1 MQKQRFLLLVVLPYI
16 TILGGNMGEKDFV
29 TGWVLALRANANANY
44 LLESQNDITDAIEQ
58 ARSAYRM
65 IEDSYTE
72 YHNDKNDQ

>member
-1 MQKQRFLLLVVLPYI
+1 MPLYI

-65 IEDSYTE
+65 IENSYTE
-72 YHNDKNDQ
+72 YYNDKNDQ

>member
-1 MQKQRFLLLVVLPYI
+1 MPYT

-29 TGWVLALRANANANY
+29 TGWMLALRANANANY

-72 YHNDKNDQ
+72 YHNDKNDK

>member
-1 MQKQRFLLLVVLPYI
+1 
-16 TILGGNMGEKDFV
+16 MGEKDFV

>member
-1 MQKQRFLLLVVLPYI
+1 VLPYT
-16 TILGGNMGEKDFV
+16 TIRGGNMGEKDFV
-29 TGWVLALRANANANY
+29 TGWVLAMRANANNSFD
-44 LLESQNDITDAIEQ
+44 SQNDITDAIEQ

>member
-1 MQKQRFLLLVVLPYI
+1 MLTVLPYT
-16 TILGGNMGEKDFV
+16 TIRGGNMGEKDFV
-29 TGWVLALRANANANY
+29 TGWVLAMRANANNSFD
-44 LLESQNDITDAIEQ
+44 SQNDITDAIEQ

>member
-1 MQKQRFLLLVVLPYI
+1 MVLPYI

-29 TGWVLALRANANANY
+29 TGWVLAMRTNSDSF
-44 LLESQNDITDAIEQ
+44 ERQQDIVDAIEQ

-72 YHNDKNDQ
+72 YHNDKNDK

>member
-1 MQKQRFLLLVVLPYI
+1 VPLYT
-16 TILGGNMGEKDFV
+16 TIRGGNMGEKDFV

-58 ARSAYRM
+58 ARSAYHM

>member
-1 MQKQRFLLLVVLPYI
+1 MPYT

-29 TGWVLALRANANANY
+29 TGWMLALRANANANY

>member
-1 MQKQRFLLLVVLPYI
+1 
-16 TILGGNMGEKDFV
+16 MGEKDFV
-29 TGWVLALRANANANY
+29 TGWMLALRANANANY

>member
-1 MQKQRFLLLVVLPYI
+1 MLTVLPYT
-16 TILGGNMGEKDFV
+16 TIRGGNMGEKDFV

-65 IEDSYTE
+65 IENSYTE
-72 YHNDKNDQ
+72 YYNDKNDQ

>member
-1 MQKQRFLLLVVLPYI
+1 MVLPYI

-72 YHNDKNDQ
+72 YHNEKNDK

>member
-1 MQKQRFLLLVVLPYI
+1 MVLLYT

-29 TGWVLALRANANANY
+29 TGWVLAMRANANNSFD
-44 LLESQNDITDAIEQ
+44 SQNDITDAIEQ

-72 YHNDKNDQ
+72 YLNEKNDQ

>member
-1 MQKQRFLLLVVLPYI
+1 MVLPYI
-16 TILGGNMGEKDFV
+16 TILGGNMCEKDFV

-65 IEDSYTE
+65 IENSYTE
-72 YHNDKNDQ
+72 YYNDKNDQ

>member
-1 MQKQRFLLLVVLPYI
+1 MALPYT

-29 TGWVLALRANANANY
+29 TGWVLAMRANANNSFD
-44 LLESQNDITDAIEQ
+44 SQNDITDAIEQ

-72 YHNDKNDQ
+72 YHNDKNNQ

>member
-1 MQKQRFLLLVVLPYI
+1 MLPYT
-16 TILGGNMGEKDFV
+16 TIRGGNMGEKDFV
-29 TGWVLALRANANANY
+29 TGWVLAMRANANNSFD
-44 LLESQNDITDAIEQ
+44 SQNDITDAIEQ

>member
-1 MQKQRFLLLVVLPYI
+1 MPYT

>member
-1 MQKQRFLLLVVLPYI
+1 
-16 TILGGNMGEKDFV
+16 MGEKDFV

-72 YHNDKNDQ
+72 YHNEKNDK

>member
-1 MQKQRFLLLVVLPYI
+1 MVLPYI

-65 IEDSYTE
+65 IENSYTE
-72 YHNDKNDQ
+72 YYNDKNDQ

>member
-1 MQKQRFLLLVVLPYI
+1 MVLPYT

-29 TGWVLALRANANANY
+29 TGWVLAMRTNSDSF
-44 LLESQNDITDAIEQ
+44 ERQQDIVDAIEQ

-72 YHNDKNDQ
+72 YLNEKNDQ

>member
-1 MQKQRFLLLVVLPYI
+1 
-16 TILGGNMGEKDFV
+16 
-29 TGWVLALRANANANY
+29 VLALRANANANY

-72 YHNDKNDQ
+72 YHNEKNDK

>member
-1 MQKQRFLLLVVLPYI
+1 MVLPYI

>member
-1 MQKQRFLLLVVLPYI
+1 
-16 TILGGNMGEKDFV
+16 MGEKDFV
-29 TGWVLALRANANANY
+29 TGWVLAMRANANNSFD
-44 LLESQNDITDAIEQ
+44 SQNDITDAIEQ

>member
-1 MQKQRFLLLVVLPYI
+1 VPPYT

-29 TGWVLALRANANANY
+29 TGWVLAMRANANNSFD
-44 LLESQNDITDAIEQ
+44 SQNDITDAIEQ

-72 YHNDKNDQ
+72 YHNDKNNQ

>member
-1 MQKQRFLLLVVLPYI
+1 MVLPYI

-29 TGWVLALRANANANY
+29 TGWVLALRANANY

-65 IEDSYTE
+65 IENSYTE